1 MVGRRRGHVPPTRW
15 ARDELERDR
24 MQSIQ
29 GFRDERLLEP
39 AEDYGD
45 IFDSVRGWFE
55 NLIETTVDLTQLQ
68 EQALPVLTD
77 PNLLTAFRY
86 LAGPPISTDD
96 LKTLVDTDSLAPS
109 RLKADPALV
118 SRVVETVILGLD
130 HRRFPWLL
138 EGREAEPAEREAA
151 ILASTAMAAMRGLET
166 KRRSTGKAS
175 QEELVRQELLR
186 VGMAEVSVPNRSAP
200 TVAEAPELGSFC
212 GETYLA
218 GRKADFIVR
227 LWDNRV
233 MPIECKVSNSSVNS
247 VKRLNYDAAAK
258 AEGWIN
264 DLGQVQIVP
273 VAVLSGVFGLD
284 NLEDAQ
290 RRGLTLYW
298 AHRLGDLTD
307 WIDRTRRA

>member
-1 MVGRRRGHVPPTRW
+1 
-15 ARDELERDR
+15 